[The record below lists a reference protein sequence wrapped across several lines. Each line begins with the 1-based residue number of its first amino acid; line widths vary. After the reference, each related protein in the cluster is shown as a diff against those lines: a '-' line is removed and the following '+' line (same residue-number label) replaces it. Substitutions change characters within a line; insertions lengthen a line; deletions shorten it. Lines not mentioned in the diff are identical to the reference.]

1 MTELLI
7 ATNNPGKVSEIKDL
21 LQELKLTLLTL
32 DQAGISVEVAETGH
46 SYADNALIKARAFCH
61 SSGKITL
68 ADDSGLEVDALGGL
82 PGIHSARF
90 SPQPGASDQDR
101 RALLLQRLAGIPRPW
116 KARFRCVIA
125 LVHPA
130 GDEHLAEGICPGEII
145 PEERGLNGFGY
156 DPIFW
161 LPDLKMTMAE
171 LTMPEKNK
179 RSHRAQAVLAA
190 RPKLIEWLQQRG

>member
-1 MTELLI
+1 
-7 ATNNPGKVSEIKDL
+7 
-21 LQELKLTLLTL
+21 
-32 DQAGISVEVAETGH
+32 
-46 SYADNALIKARAFCH
+46 
-61 SSGKITL
+61 
-68 ADDSGLEVDALGGL
+68 
-82 PGIHSARF
+82 
-90 SPQPGASDQDR
+90 
-101 RALLLQRLAGIPRPW
+101 
-116 KARFRCVIA
+116 VIA